1 MTAPRLL
8 VVSPAFH
15 GYWES
20 IQRAFEKLGH
30 EVRTHR
36 YDARDLHAKLTHK
49 ISVELPARL
58 GRDTSPLVR
67 HEVTASTIHAL
78 RDFRPQVVLAVKG
91 DLLDTAFHDAAADQ
105 RARTAVWVYDELP
118 NTAFTR
124 ESLAA
129 FDSRASY
136 SGRDCATVQAWGL
149 SCALVPDAFDPD
161 IPVTAIPTGEIVQ
174 IGAKYPARVEA
185 LLALAA
191 AGLPVR
197 SYGREWSRHP
207 YDVARTWG
215 GRRPA
220 VPGGREMSRAQAMGL
235 MAGAPAALNVHG
247 SHDGFN
253 MRTFE
258 AAGAGALQLID
269 RTDVGELYEPG
280 REIVPF
286 TSVEELVEA
295 ARRALAD
302 PAWSAAIRRAGR
314 KRTLAEHT
322 FKHRARALED
332 LWD

>member
-1 MTAPRLL
+1 MTGKGRLL
-8 VVSPAFH
+8 IVSPAFH

-20 IQRAFEKLGH
+20 IQRAFETRGY

-36 YDARDLHAKLTHK
+36 YDARDRRAKLARK
-49 ISVELPARL
+49 ARIELPARL
-58 GRDTSPLVR
+58 GRDTSDLVR
-67 HEVTASTIHAL
+67 REVTASTIHAL
-78 RDFRPQVVLAVKG
+78 RDFRPRVVLAVKG
-91 DLLDTAFHDAAADQ
+91 DLLDEAFHDAAAQ
-105 RARTAVWVYDELP
+105 GVRTAVWVYDELP

-129 FDSRASY
+129 FDARASY
-136 SGRDCATVQAWGL
+136 SRRDAATIEGWGL

-161 IPVTAIPTGEIVQ
+161 IPVTAHPTSEIVQ

-197 SYGREWSRHP
+197 SYGRDWSRHP
-207 YDVARTWG
+207 FDVARTWG
-215 GRRPA
+215 ARRPA
-220 VPGGREMSRAQAMGL
+220 VHGGREMSRARAMGL
-235 MAGAPAALNVHG
+235 MAGAPAALNIHG
-247 SHDGFN
+247 RHDGFN

-269 RTDVGELYEPG
+269 RPDVGHLYEPG
-280 REIVPF
+280 REIVPYAS
-286 TSVEELVEA
+286 TEELVDS

-302 PAWSAAIRRAGR
+302 PGWSAAIRRAGR
-314 KRTLAEHT
+314 QRTLAEHT
-322 FKHRARALED
+322 FEHRARALED